1 MEFVCVSLV
10 SINLLLLNKL
20 IFLQILKTIVRLVTK
35 STKSGLVI
43 NFNNHPNK
51 YPQWGS
57 LFVYPVFSS
66 NPRQ

>member
-51 YPQWGS
+51 
-57 LFVYPVFSS
+57 
-66 NPRQ
+66 